1 MGTRPAVDPGG
12 ALMSANITAIALS
25 VIALGISTWLA
36 VRQAL
41 LSKRANHL
49 PAYLHLLSEF
59 RSREFNDHYLYVCEK
74 LAGEHDSELGISGL
88 PNNAREAVYDIA
100 YYYQEF
106 AILILTRIV
115 DEDVVLA
122 FFHWRIIR
130 VWEAISPYVSRE
142 REISKAS
149 GDGVFGLLEEYAV
162 NHERRLSPESLITLL
177 SYPGWKQALNR
188 IVRR

>member
-1 MGTRPAVDPGG
+1 
-12 ALMSANITAIALS
+12 MSANITAIALS
-25 VIALGISTWLA
+25 VLALGTSTWLA
-36 VRQAL
+36 VRQVL

-74 LAGEHDSELGISGL
+74 LTEEHEAALGISGL
-88 PNNAREAVYDIA
+88 PENAREAVYDIA
-100 YYYQEF
+100 YYYQEL

-122 FFHWRIIR
+122 FFHWRIIEKR
-130 VWEAISPYVSRE
+130 AWEAIAPYVARE

-149 GDGVFGLLEEYAV
+149 GSGVLGLLEEYAV
-162 NHERRLSPESLITLL
+162 NHARRLSPESLIALL
-177 SYPGWKQALNR
+177 SSPTWKQALNR
-188 IVRR
+188 IARR